1 MDDRKTTAVCFRP
14 PHVVYTQTHT
24 HTDTH
29 TWEHHQQQ
37 QALSAF
43 KLKFNSERQRRVS
56 WVMSSQRHTKQFDVI
71 GAKLTFPLFFFLF
84 DLSSVN
90 PRSKTHTRTQ
100 YVYTQNKTTTVDC
113 SNSQHSV
120 CVCVCVWSAHRA
132 RAIIKRIAK
141 PSYLQCCQTTWSW
154 AMQYSVLMLSSN
166 KRQI

>member
-43 KLKFNSERQRRVS
+43 NLKFNSERQRRVS

-120 CVCVCVWSAHRA
+120 LRERVFYQTKA
-132 RAIIKRIAK
+132 RRMKEEKERKRRRLRK
-141 PSYLQCCQTTWSW
+141 SGTLRE
-154 AMQYSVLMLSSN
+154 
-166 KRQI
+166 KERER